1 MKNTRNEIIRVS
13 EDMSG
18 TKDFKVSNDEGFN
31 LILLIS
37 PYLTSIINHASL
49 QENVY
54 YLKAVVING
63 SSTRVIIHSIFCGFN
78 AFVTLS

>member
-1 MKNTRNEIIRVS
+1 MKNTRNEKLTS
-13 EDMSG
+13 W
-18 TKDFKVSNDEGFN
+18 FNDEVYN
-31 LILLIS
+31 LILLKS

-78 AFVTLS
+78 AFVALS

>member
-1 MKNTRNEIIRVS
+1 MKNTRNEKLTSCLDLLIS
-13 EDMSG
+13 LSQ
-18 TKDFKVSNDEGFN
+18 DEGYN

-37 PYLTSIINHASL
+37 PYLTSIINHESL

-63 SSTRVIIHSIFCGFN
+63 SSTRVIINSIFCGFN